1 LRYDCNAAADPSLAD
16 DARNTA
22 SCLKDGLLISA
33 GSGTIWAWATRSR
46 GASSRRP
53 LACGSTPDSSTLK
66 TVCMFRSQPRRL
78 FQTQDDV
85 GLLFGK
91 EGRWRVERGAEA
103 RRAKSLTP
111 GFNSNRLL
119 GKASD
124 GNGQAWCKGKR
135 GSRSEVHSNRA
146 PFSDS
151 KPFDLTCENI
161 SDASLGLDDLWRAR
175 VVLQFAAKAE
185 NLHIYAAIEH
195 VFVDSSRL

>member
-1 LRYDCNAAADPSLAD
+1 MIERSVQQATLGLRINAKLF
-16 DARNTA
+16 DAQNGVHVSIATTA
-22 SCLKDGLLISA
+22 TL
-33 GSGTIWAWATRSR
+33 
-46 GASSRRP
+46 
-53 LACGSTPDSSTLK
+53 PDTN
-66 TVCMFRSQPRRL
+66 
-78 FQTQDDV
+78 DV

-124 GNGQAWCKGKR
+124 GNGQARCKGKR
-135 GSRSEVHSNRA
+135 GSRSEVHSNE
-146 PFSDS
+146 PSFSDS

>member
-1 LRYDCNAAADPSLAD
+1 
-16 DARNTA
+16 
-22 SCLKDGLLISA
+22 LISA
-33 GSGTIWAWATRSR
+33 GSERSGRGLRDRGESVQQATFSLWIN
-46 GASSRRP
+46 A
-53 LACGSTPDSSTLK
+53 
-66 TVCMFRSQPRRL
+66 RL
-78 FQTQDDV
+78 FDAQNGVHVSIATTATFQTQDDV

-135 GSRSEVHSNRA
+135 GSRSEIHSNRA

-151 KPFDLTCENI
+151 KPFDLPGKHI
-161 SDASLGLDDLWRAR
+161 SDASLGLDHLRRAR

-185 NLHIYAAIEH
+185 NLHIYAAIED

>member
-1 LRYDCNAAADPSLAD
+1 ML
-16 DARNTA
+16 
-22 SCLKDGLLISA
+22 G
-33 GSGTIWAWATRSR
+33 W
-46 GASSRRP
+46 
-53 LACGSTPDSSTLK
+53 TL
-66 TVCMFRSQPRRL
+66 RSQPRRL
-78 FQTQDDV
+78 FRTQDDV

-119 GKASD
+119 GKVSD

-135 GSRSEVHSNRA
+135 GFRSEVHFNQS

-151 KPFDLTCENI
+151 KPFDLPGKHI
-161 SDASLGLDDLWRAR
+161 SDASLGLDHLRRAR